1 MDRTMDTGR
10 LDRLANRVRSIVQS
24 FHTENTSTTGGGA
37 ATSSVNVLE
46 MQVCLTYCIKRVK
59 KPINVLKRYDYFGE

>member
-1 MDRTMDTGR
+1 MDRTMDTGH

-37 ATSSVNVLE
+37 ALSSVNVLE
-46 MQVCLTYCIKRVK
+46 T
-59 KPINVLKRYDYFGE
+59 

>member
-24 FHTENTSTTGGGA
+24 FHTESTSTTGGGA
-37 ATSSVNVLE
+37 AMSRMNVLE
-46 MQVCLTYCIKRVK
+46 M
-59 KPINVLKRYDYFGE
+59 